1 MSIGKTISIFGDSGI
16 KMAKERIRKDTFEYS
31 KVQNFVLMLIFI
43 AFA

>member
-16 KMAKERIRKDTFEYS
+16 KMAKKNRKDTFEYS